1 MIPYDFRTLEP
12 QWRAWWEENRV
23 NEAKDD
29 SPRAKYY
36 CLDMFPYP
44 SGEGLHVGHWRNYV
58 LSDVWSRYQR
68 LRGYQVLHPMGWDA
82 FGLPAENFAIKHKI
96 HPRISTARNIA
107 NMKRQLKIIGAM
119 YDWSR
124 EISTCDPEYYRW
136 TQWIFLRMYKRGLAY
151 RSTAPVNW
159 CPSCRVGLANEE
171 VVAGGCERCGTAV
184 VKRDLVQW
192 YLRITA
198 YAERLLRDLERLD
211 WPERVKTMQA
221 NWIGRSEGAR
231 ITFTAVHPGN
241 QTTYPIDVF
250 TTRPDTLFG
259 ATYMVLAPE
268 HPLVP
273 ALTMAAR
280 RKEVE
285 AYREQARNVRDVDR
299 TAATRPKTGVP
310 LGSVAINPANG
321 NRIPIWISDY
331 VLMGYGTG
339 AIMAVPAHD
348 ERDFEFART
357 FNLPVVEVVYH
368 HETAR
373 DANGRIQAA
382 YTGEGT
388 MIQSKGFDGL
398 DSQTGGRG
406 IVEMLARQGKAEATV
421 SYRLRDW
428 LFSRQ
433 RYWGEPIPIVY
444 CEKCGEQPVPEEQLP
459 VLLPEVESYEPTGTG
474 ESPLAS
480 ITEWVNTVCPVC
492 GGPAKRETD
501 TMPQWAGSSWYFLR
515 YASPDDT
522 AAAFDREKV
531 DKWLPV
537 DMYVGGVEHAIL
549 HLLYARF
556 FTKVLFDDGVI
567 SFDEPFTRL
576 FNQGMI
582 CRKSEKTGR
591 VEKMSKSKGNIV
603 SPDGLVEKY
612 GTDAV
617 RMYEL
622 FVGPPEQDAEWND
635 NGIEGISRFLHRAWG
650 LITSNLEPSANPE
663 RLLRARHRLVK
674 QVTEGLESFKF
685 NTTISRMMEFVNFAL
700 DPEGGDGKLDSD
712 TRNAFIVL
720 LAPFAPHM
728 AEELWKL
735 VGKQN
740 SVFDTAVWP
749 SFDEGLASAEKMTIA
764 VQVNGKVRGTVEL
777 DADSS
782 DETARAEALA
792 QPNVQRYLAGK
803 EPRKIIV
810 VPGRLVSIV
819 V

>member
-1 MIPYDFRTLEP
+1 
-12 QWRAWWEENRV
+12 
-23 NEAKDD
+23 
-29 SPRAKYY
+29 
-36 CLDMFPYP
+36 
-44 SGEGLHVGHWRNYV
+44 
-58 LSDVWSRYQR
+58 
-68 LRGYQVLHPMGWDA
+68 
-82 FGLPAENFAIKHKI
+82 
-96 HPRISTARNIA
+96 
-107 NMKRQLKIIGAM
+107 
-119 YDWSR
+119 
-124 EISTCDPEYYRW
+124 
-136 TQWIFLRMYKRGLAY
+136 
-151 RSTAPVNW
+151 
-159 CPSCRVGLANEE
+159 
-171 VVAGGCERCGTAV
+171 
-184 VKRDLVQW
+184 
-192 YLRITA
+192 
-198 YAERLLRDLERLD
+198 
-211 WPERVKTMQA
+211 
-221 NWIGRSEGAR
+221 
-231 ITFTAVHPGN
+231 
-241 QTTYPIDVF
+241 
-250 TTRPDTLFG
+250 
-259 ATYMVLAPE
+259 
-268 HPLVP
+268 
-273 ALTMAAR
+273 MAAR

-299 TAATRPKTGVP
+299 TSATRPKTGVP

-321 NRIPIWISDY
+321 NRIPVWISDY

-368 HETAR
+368 HETVH

-388 MIQSKGFDGL
+388 MIQSSGFDGL
-398 DSQTGGRG
+398 DSRTGGRQ

-474 ESPLAS
+474 ESPLAG

-515 YASPDDT
+515 YASPDEK

-531 DKWLPV
+531 NKWLPV

-556 FTKVLFDDGVI
+556 FTKVLFDEGAI
-567 SFDEPFTRL
+567 SFDEPFTKL

-700 DPEGGDGKLDSD
+700 DPEGGNGKLDAD
-712 TRNAFIVL
+712 TRDAFIVL

-735 VGKQN
+735 AGKQN
-740 SVFDTAVWP
+740 SVFDTTVWP

-764 VQVNGKVRGTVEL
+764 VQVNGKIRATVEL

-792 QPNVQRYLAGK
+792 QPNVQR
-803 EPRKIIV
+803 
-810 VPGRLVSIV
+810 
-819 V
+819 

>member
-12 QWRAWWEENRV
+12 QWRAWWEENKI

-29 SPRAKYY
+29 SSRPKYY

-96 HPRISTARNIA
+96 HPRTSTARNIA

-198 YAERLLRDLERLD
+198 YAERLLQDIERLD

-280 RKEVE
+280 RREVE

-299 TAATRPKTGVP
+299 TATNRPKTGVP

-368 HETAR
+368 HEAVH
-373 DANGRIQAA
+373 DAHGRVQAA

-388 MIQSKGFDGL
+388 MIQSEGFNGL
-398 DSQTGGRG
+398 DSRTGGRG

-444 CEKCGEQPVPEEQLP
+444 CEKCGEQPVPEELLP

-474 ESPLAS
+474 ESPLAG
-480 ITEWVNTVCPVC
+480 IAEWVNTACPVC

-515 YASPDDT
+515 YASPDEKT
-522 AAAFDREKV
+522 AAFDREKV
-531 DKWLPV
+531 NKWLPV

-556 FTKVLFDDGVI
+556 FTKVLFDEGAI
-567 SFDEPFTRL
+567 SFDEPFTKL

-700 DPEGGDGKLDSD
+700 DPEGGNGKLDTD
-712 TRNAFIVL
+712 TRDAFIVL

-735 VGKQN
+735 AGKQN
-740 SVFDTAVWP
+740 SVFDTTAWP
-749 SFDEGLASAEKMTIA
+749 SFDEELASAEKMTIA
-764 VQVNGKVRGTVEL
+764 VQVNGKVRATVEL

-782 DETARAEALA
+782 DETVRAEALA

>member
-1 MIPYDFRTLEP
+1 
-12 QWRAWWEENRV
+12 
-23 NEAKDD
+23 
-29 SPRAKYY
+29 
-36 CLDMFPYP
+36 
-44 SGEGLHVGHWRNYV
+44 
-58 LSDVWSRYQR
+58 
-68 LRGYQVLHPMGWDA
+68 
-82 FGLPAENFAIKHKI
+82 
-96 HPRISTARNIA
+96 
-107 NMKRQLKIIGAM
+107 MKRQLKIIGAM

-406 IVEMLARQGKAEATV
+406 IVEMLTRQGKAEATV

-777 DADSS
+777 EADSS

>member
-12 QWRAWWEENRV
+12 QWRAWWEENKI
-23 NEAKDD
+23 NEAKDG
-29 SPRAKYY
+29 SSRPKYY

-231 ITFTAVHPGN
+231 ITFTAVHPGK
-241 QTTYPIDVF
+241 QTTHPIDVF

-299 TAATRPKTGVP
+299 TSATRPKTGVP

-368 HETAR
+368 HETVH

-388 MIQSKGFDGL
+388 MIQSSGFDGL
-398 DSQTGGRG
+398 DSRTGGRE

-474 ESPLAS
+474 ESPLAG

-515 YASPDDT
+515 YASPDEK

-531 DKWLPV
+531 NKWLPV

-556 FTKVLFDDGVI
+556 FTKVLFDEGAI
-567 SFDEPFTRL
+567 SFDEPFTKL

-650 LITSNLEPSANPE
+650 LITSNLEPSADPE

-700 DPEGGDGKLDSD
+700 DPEGGNGKLDAD
-712 TRNAFIVL
+712 TRDAFIVL

-735 VGKQN
+735 AGKQN
-740 SVFDTAVWP
+740 SVFDTTVWP

-764 VQVNGKVRGTVEL
+764 VQVNGKIRATVEL

>member
-12 QWRAWWEENRV
+12 QWRAWWEENKI
-23 NEAKDD
+23 NEAKDG
-29 SPRAKYY
+29 SSRPKYY

-241 QTTYPIDVF
+241 QTTHPIDVF

-299 TAATRPKTGVP
+299 TSATRPKTGVP

-368 HETAR
+368 HETVH

-388 MIQSKGFDGL
+388 MIQSSGFDGL
-398 DSQTGGRG
+398 DSRTGGRE

-474 ESPLAS
+474 ESPLAG

-515 YASPDDT
+515 YASPDEK

-531 DKWLPV
+531 NKWLPV

-556 FTKVLFDDGVI
+556 FTKVLFDEGAI
-567 SFDEPFTRL
+567 SFDEPFTKL

-650 LITSNLEPSANPE
+650 LITSNLEPSADPE

-700 DPEGGDGKLDSD
+700 DPEGGNGKLDAD
-712 TRNAFIVL
+712 TRDAFIVL

-735 VGKQN
+735 AGKQN
-740 SVFDTAVWP
+740 SVFDTTVWP

-764 VQVNGKVRGTVEL
+764 VQVNGKIRATVEL

>member
-1 MIPYDFRTLEP
+1 
-12 QWRAWWEENRV
+12 
-23 NEAKDD
+23 
-29 SPRAKYY
+29 
-36 CLDMFPYP
+36 
-44 SGEGLHVGHWRNYV
+44 
-58 LSDVWSRYQR
+58 
-68 LRGYQVLHPMGWDA
+68 
-82 FGLPAENFAIKHKI
+82 
-96 HPRISTARNIA
+96 
-107 NMKRQLKIIGAM
+107 
-119 YDWSR
+119 
-124 EISTCDPEYYRW
+124 
-136 TQWIFLRMYKRGLAY
+136 
-151 RSTAPVNW
+151 
-159 CPSCRVGLANEE
+159 
-171 VVAGGCERCGTAV
+171 
-184 VKRDLVQW
+184 
-192 YLRITA
+192 
-198 YAERLLRDLERLD
+198 
-211 WPERVKTMQA
+211 
-221 NWIGRSEGAR
+221 
-231 ITFTAVHPGN
+231 
-241 QTTYPIDVF
+241 
-250 TTRPDTLFG
+250 
-259 ATYMVLAPE
+259 
-268 HPLVP
+268 
-273 ALTMAAR
+273 
-280 RKEVE
+280 
-285 AYREQARNVRDVDR
+285 
-299 TAATRPKTGVP
+299 
-310 LGSVAINPANG
+310 
-321 NRIPIWISDY
+321 
-331 VLMGYGTG
+331 
-339 AIMAVPAHD
+339 
-348 ERDFEFART
+348 
-357 FNLPVVEVVYH
+357 
-368 HETAR
+368 
-373 DANGRIQAA
+373 
-382 YTGEGT
+382 
-388 MIQSKGFDGL
+388 MIQSSGFDGL
-398 DSQTGGRG
+398 DSRTGGRQ

-474 ESPLAS
+474 ESPLAG

-515 YASPDDT
+515 YASPDEK

-531 DKWLPV
+531 NKWLPV

-556 FTKVLFDDGVI
+556 FTKVLFDEGAI
-567 SFDEPFTRL
+567 SFDEPFTKL

-700 DPEGGDGKLDSD
+700 DPEGGNGKLDAG
-712 TRNAFIVL
+712 TRDAFIVL

-735 VGKQN
+735 AGKQN
-740 SVFDTAVWP
+740 SVFDTTVWP

-764 VQVNGKVRGTVEL
+764 VQVNGKIRATVEL

>member
-406 IVEMLARQGKAEATV
+406 IVEMLTRQGKAEATV

-777 DADSS
+777 EADSS